1 MFIFYKDSHL
11 FSVNSL
17 STIKYINAPK
27 KGTKI
32 ININH
37 KIFNNIFTPLLKNS
51 IKTLK
56 LIQCI
61 KKVLNKLCY

>member
-1 MFIFYKDSHL
+1 MFNFYKDSHL
-11 FSVNSL
+11 FL

-37 KIFNNIFTPLLKNS
+37 KIFNNIFTSLLKNS
-51 IKTLK
+51 LYKDIEIKTMCK
-56 LIQCI
+56 KSI
-61 KKVLNKLCY
+61 K

>member
-1 MFIFYKDSHL
+1 MFNFYKDSHL

-51 IKTLK
+51 LYKDIEINTMYKKNIK
-56 LIQCI
+56 
-61 KKVLNKLCY
+61 

>member
-11 FSVNSL
+11 FPVNSL

-51 IKTLK
+51 LYKDIEINTMYKKSIK
-56 LIQCI
+56 
-61 KKVLNKLCY
+61 

>member
-51 IKTLK
+51 LYKDIEINTMYKKNIK
-56 LIQCI
+56 
-61 KKVLNKLCY
+61 